1 MQPLFTLSAQRALES
16 ELPSCIKSFL
26 LPYAYVFTKL
36 KSNLDSDCADSLQL
50 LSSVYSGMQEG
61 DTQEGR
67 NLAVSSFLAKWI
79 DTAPSFTNKASELS
93 YMGLS
98 AILRVTQKEQSL
110 ASLTITKPR
119 PSWMSDEV
127 AQARPKTLL

>member
-1 MQPLFTLSAQRALES
+1 
-16 ELPSCIKSFL
+16 
-26 LPYAYVFTKL
+26 
-36 KSNLDSDCADSLQL
+36 
-50 LSSVYSGMQEG
+50 MQEG
-61 DTQEGR
+61 DSQEGR

-79 DTAPSFTNKASELS
+79 DTAPQLTNKASDLS

-110 ASLTITKPR
+110 ASLQITKPR
-119 PSWMSDEV
+119 PSWMSDGV